1 MIHDFILST
10 EAKTEFRDNNNGI
23 FKKYIYSLVCI
34 FYHYFALGCYN
45 STDKSTGHGISCV
58 LYNNKFESF
67 QFRFLSDIKMIIP
80 YRVCILRSL

>member
-1 MIHDFILST
+1 MILYYLQKQRQNSEIVIIGFFL
-10 EAKTEFRDNNNGI
+10 KTL
-23 FKKYIYSLVCI
+23 YPLVCI

-58 LYNNKFESF
+58 LDNYKFESF